1 MRTRTTAHPWQCVA
15 LAALSLSAVAAF
27 GTAPDTVL
35 ETIPTH
41 LVERV
46 LPQPAVVPSDEGA
59 TYWREER
66 VQRGD
71 TIGSLLARCGVDD
84 AQALQFLRTARDA
97 RPIYQLKPGRPVQVA
112 IDEEGDL
119 VAIRFLTSAGD
130 RLTVERA
137 DDGFRASRSAPS
149 EEVRTTLRAGEIAT
163 SLFSAADAAGIPEAV
178 IVALADVFAGEID
191 FYHDVQRGDRFSI
204 VYEARYVEGEP
215 TGTGRILAA
224 EFFNR
229 GVAHRAFFWRD
240 ENGKGGYFS
249 DIGQNSRSAFLR
261 SPVEFSRVSSG
272 FTMARFNPFL
282 QQWRE
287 HKGID
292 YAAPMG
298 TPVRATADGVVT
310 FAGVQ
315 NGYGNVIFLQ
325 HEGKYSTVY
334 GHLSRFADNLKSG
347 ARVSQ
352 GDTIGFVGM
361 TGWATGPHLHYEFR
375 VAGEPRDP
383 MSAGLPTAS
392 PLTAERLPAFRAA
405 IEPLAESLAL
415 ARSLPSA
422 ALAASD

>member
-1 MRTRTTAHPWQCVA
+1 
-15 LAALSLSAVAAF
+15 
-27 GTAPDTVL
+27 
-35 ETIPTH
+35 
-41 LVERV
+41 
-46 LPQPAVVPSDEGA
+46 
-59 TYWREER
+59 
-66 VQRGD
+66 
-71 TIGSLLARCGVDD
+71 
-84 AQALQFLRTARDA
+84 
-97 RPIYQLKPGRPVQVA
+97 
-112 IDEEGDL
+112 
-119 VAIRFLTSAGD
+119 
-130 RLTVERA
+130 
-137 DDGFRASRSAPS
+137 
-149 EEVRTTLRAGEIAT
+149 
-163 SLFSAADAAGIPEAV
+163 V